1 MTAQLPE
8 EVEVGAL
15 WATLEQA
22 ADLAGLAVFVS
33 RIDPPPPAVLYASRR
48 LAALVDRGEPE
59 QLVGMLPWM
68 ILRREDHPTIAAMVA
83 RPAGAPP
90 AAAEVQIERPDGRL
104 IPILLTTTRLV
115 TSRATLTF
123 GYVRDLSQQRATEA
137 VAKLAAEVAHDINNP
152 LTYVQLT
159 AHRLDRTL
167 AARVPADVAATV
179 RDQLADIRHGLERI
193 AAITARLRSLSR
205 ADEPAPAAEPAPPP
219 SPAPAE
225 AARHRVLVIDD
236 EPLVRGVLAKLLA
249 DTHAVTPCA
258 SGPDGLALL
267 ATARFDVILCDVMM
281 PGMNGR
287 DVYQRIATE
296 FPGLEQRVV
305 FISGGTFA
313 PDLEA
318 FLDTLPNAKIAKPF
332 RLDEVLAIVERVA
345 NSPSR

>member
-1 MTAQLPE
+1 VGGFNLFFLTTYRLHTAGVLLCFGFVGFLIMNPATG
-8 EVEVGAL
+8 EVD
-15 WATLEQA
+15 T
-22 ADLAGLAVFVS
+22 
-33 RIDPPPPAVLYASRR
+33 PPAVC
-48 LAALVDRGEPE
+48 P
-59 QLVGMLPWM
+59 
-68 ILRREDHPTIAAMVA
+68 
-83 RPAGAPP
+83 
-90 AAAEVQIERPDGRL
+90 
-104 IPILLTTTRLV
+104 
-115 TSRATLTF
+115 
-123 GYVRDLSQQRATEA
+123 
-137 VAKLAAEVAHDINNP
+137 HDINNP

-167 AARVPADVAATV
+167 AARVPPEVAATV

-225 AARHRVLVIDD
+225 PARHRVLVIDD

-287 DVYQRIATE
+287 DVYRRIAAE
-296 FPGLEQRVV
+296 FPGLERRVV
-305 FISGGTFA
+305 FISGGAFA